1 MSYEMDTNCEI
12 ENLENQRTRWEG
24 GQLWGKN
31 SRDIMIQQ
39 LLKKGLFGCLVA
51 IHEGDQMS
59 GSFVSSKYNSYVY
72 M

>member
-24 GQLWGKN
+24 GQLWEKT
-31 SRDIMIQQ
+31 SWDIMIQQ